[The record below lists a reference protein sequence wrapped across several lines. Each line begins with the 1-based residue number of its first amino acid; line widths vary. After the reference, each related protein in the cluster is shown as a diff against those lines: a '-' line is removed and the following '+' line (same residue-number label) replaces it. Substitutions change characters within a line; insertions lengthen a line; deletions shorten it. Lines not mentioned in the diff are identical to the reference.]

1 MSNLNIRLDDN
12 LRAEATQILAGYGLT
27 PSQAVK
33 LFFNQIVATHKVPL
47 SFEFQADSHKKPTAK
62 LLRAIAEVDN
72 DDLPT
77 YDSIDELLGAVNEK
91 V

>member
-47 SFEFQADSHKKPTAK
+47 SFEFQADNP
-62 LLRAIAEVDN
+62 LN
-72 DDLPT
+72 P
-77 YDSIDELLGAVNEK
+77 K
-91 V
+91 VVQVLEQNKQEH